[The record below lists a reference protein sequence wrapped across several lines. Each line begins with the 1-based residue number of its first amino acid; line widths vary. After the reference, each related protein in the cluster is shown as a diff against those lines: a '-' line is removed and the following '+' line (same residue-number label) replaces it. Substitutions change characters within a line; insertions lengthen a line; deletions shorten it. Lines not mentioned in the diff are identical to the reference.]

1 MNTKTSEIKQ
11 SCTNVVNESQVL
23 EQAAEILSKRT
34 FGGQSFN
41 SAEDTKT
48 FLQLKLGAY
57 DREVFSLL
65 LLDSQHRLLE
75 YTELFFGTINAASV
89 YPREIVKATLA
100 VNAAAVILAHNHPSG
115 IAEPSQADIAITKRI
130 KDALSLIDVP
140 VLDHIIVAQES
151 VSFAQRGLI

>member
-1 MNTKTSEIKQ
+1 M
-11 SCTNVVNESQVL
+11 
-23 EQAAEILSKRT
+23 
-34 FGGQSFN
+34 
-41 SAEDTKT
+41 
-48 FLQLKLGAY
+48 
-57 DREVFSLL
+57 
-65 LLDSQHRLLE
+65 LLDSQHRLLK
-75 YTELFFGTINAASV
+75 YTELFFGTVNAASV

>member
-1 MNTKTSEIKQ
+1 MNTQTSELKQ
-11 SCTNVVNESQVL
+11 QCTNVVNESQVL

-57 DREVFSLL
+57 EREVFSLM
-65 LLDSQHRLLE
+65 LLDSQHRLLK
-75 YTELFFGTINAASV
+75 YTELFYGTINAASV

-100 VNAAAVILAHNHPSG
+100 VNAAAVILSHNHPSG

-151 VSFAQRGLI
+151 VSFAQRGLL

>member
-1 MNTKTSEIKQ
+1 MNTKTSESKQ
-11 SCTNVVNESQVL
+11 QCTNVVNESEVL

-34 FGGQSFN
+34 FGGKSFS

-48 FLQLKLGAY
+48 FLQLKLGSY

-75 YTELFFGTINAASV
+75 YTELFFGTINSASV

-115 IAEPSQADIAITKRI
+115 IAEPSQADIFITKRI

>member
-1 MNTKTSEIKQ
+1 MNIELNESEQ
-11 SCTNVVNESQVL
+11 VAVNTVNESKVL

-34 FGGQSFN
+34 FGGECLN
-41 SAEDTKT
+41 SVENTT
-48 FLQLKLGAY
+48 NFLQLKLAGY

-75 YTELFFGTINAASV
+75 YKELFFGTINAASV

-100 VNAAAVILAHNHPSG
+100 ANAAAVILSHNHPSG

>member
-1 MNTKTSEIKQ
+1 MEYLDSCETKSQ
-11 SCTNVVNESQVL
+11 SLQNGEHQIL

-34 FGGQSFN
+34 FGGQSFS
-41 SAEDTKT
+41 SAEDTKR
-48 FLQLKLGAY
+48 FLQLKLGTY

-75 YTELFFGTINAASV
+75 YTELFFGTVNAASV

-151 VSFAQRGLI
+151 VSFAQRGLM